1 MDDKELVDLYFARS
15 EAAIE
20 QTEKKYGAL
29 CRTVAMNILGNR
41 QDAEECVN
49 EAYLGAWNT
58 IPPQKP
64 EPFRTY
70 LLRIVRN
77 RSLSRFRSN
86 TARKR
91 DSNFA
96 VALEELEGIL
106 SSPLSVE
113 DQVTAKELSLL
124 LERFLETLDK
134 KSRIMFVRRYWFGDP
149 VSMIAA
155 RSSMRPNAV
164 SVHLLRTRSKLRS
177 FLEKEGYIV

>member
-20 QTEKKYGAL
+20 QTEKSYGTL

-64 EPFRTY
+64 DPFRTY
-70 LLRIVRN
+70 LLKIVRN

-96 VALEELEGIL
+96 VALEELEGVL
-106 SSPLSVE
+106 SAPLSVE
-113 DQVTAKELSLL
+113 DQVTAKELSALL
-124 LERFLETLDK
+124 DRFLSGLDK
-134 KSRIMFVRRYWFGDP
+134 KSCIMFVRRYWFGDP
-149 VSMIAA
+149 VSLIAA
-155 RSSMRPNAV
+155 RMSMRPNAV

-177 FLEKEGYIV
+177 FLEKEGYVV

>member
-1 MDDKELVDLYFARS
+1 MDDKALVDLYFARS

-20 QTEKKYGAL
+20 LTEKRYGTL

-86 TARKR
+86 SARKR
-91 DSNFA
+91 DGNFA

-106 SSPLSVE
+106 PSPLSVE
-113 DQVTAKELSLL
+113 DQVTAKELSQLL
-124 LERFLETLDK
+124 DRFLADLDR
-134 KSRIMFVRRYWFGDP
+134 KSRLMFVRRYWFGEP
-149 VSMIAA
+149 VSLIAA
-155 RSSMRPNAV
+155 RLSMRPNAV

-177 FLEKEGYIV
+177 FLEKEGYVV